1 MTKSQF
7 LQLCHDIAV
16 DPDIALENDN
26 LRDALQSK
34 DDKRVVEILVEE
46 F

>member
-1 MTKSQF
+1 MTKSKF
-7 LQLCHDIAV
+7 LQLCNESAV
-16 DPDIALENDN
+16 DPDIALENDD

-34 DDKRVVEILVEE
+34 DDKRVAEILVEE